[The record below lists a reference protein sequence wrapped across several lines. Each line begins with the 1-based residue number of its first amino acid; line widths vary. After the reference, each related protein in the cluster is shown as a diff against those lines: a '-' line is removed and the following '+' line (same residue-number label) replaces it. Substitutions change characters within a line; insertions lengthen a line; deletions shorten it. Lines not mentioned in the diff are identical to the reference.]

1 MLPQRACPTW
11 KKIRERYRRRR
22 PWKKNSRAL
31 PQGGLPALETKFASV
46 SAGEPAPLKTQSLGG
61 PPPCKK
67 NRERYRSGPAPLGK
81 NSASAIAG
89 GPAPRWKKF
98 RERYRREA
106 CPRWKKIR
114 ERAERPAPRWK
125 KFRERYRKGPAPLGK
140 KIRERYPIWKK
151 FGEPAL
157 LGKIREVDRKGAC
170 PPCKKIAS
178 GTAGGLSAFL
188 EKIRERYR
196 RGGAPLEKKSRALL
210 PQGEGAW
217 PPWKNS
223 RALRQG
229 LRMLPNVAK
238 MIFLWCFLAMC
249 PDSG

>member
-81 NSASAIAG
+81 NSRALSQAGLPPVGKNFASATAER
-89 GPAPRWKKF
+89 PA
-98 RERYRREA
+98 
-106 CPRWKKIR
+106 PRWKKIR

-140 KIRERYPIWKK
+140 KFASATP
-151 FGEPAL
+151 FGKNL
-157 LGKIREVDRKGAC
+157 
-170 PPCKKIAS
+170 AS
-178 GTAGGLSAFL
+178 LPFL
-188 EKIRERYR
+188 EKFARLTA
-196 RGGAPLEKKSRALL
+196 RGPAPLAKKSRAV
-210 PQGEGAW
+210 PQGA
-217 PPWKNS
+217 
-223 RALRQG
+223 
-229 LRMLPNVAK
+229 
-238 MIFLWCFLAMC
+238 
-249 PDSG
+249 